1 LIIGLDEGLVP
12 HQRSMDDAEEM
23 AEERRLFYVGIT
35 RAMNRVYLVRAFR
48 RRMFGVSAVTDPSR
62 FLDDLPADVIEG
74 GAAGR
79 LTADQSSYQRQTRWE
94 SFGPGEAEARY
105 HVGMHLRH
113 PTFGEGIVMASSVGH
128 GEEEVTIA
136 FEAVG
141 VKRLAASL
149 AQLEI
154 LDADESDS

>member
-1 LIIGLDEGLVP
+1 
-12 HQRSMDDAEEM
+12 
-23 AEERRLFYVGIT
+23 
-35 RAMNRVYLVRAFR
+35 
-48 RRMFGVSAVTDPSR
+48 
-62 FLDDLPADVIEG
+62 
-74 GAAGR
+74 
-79 LTADQSSYQRQTRWE
+79 
-94 SFGPGEAEARY
+94 
-105 HVGMHLRH
+105 
-113 PTFGEGIVMASSVGH
+113 MASFVDH